1 MSKYRVIKAVNGYGE
16 TTFVPQHRRML
27 IWRNMGI
34 RYNDLTNAIAHI
46 RGNVYKKEK
55 VVFEMKND

>member
-1 MSKYRVIKAVNGYGE
+1 
-16 TTFVPQHRRML
+16 
-27 IWRNMGI
+27 MGI

-55 VVFEMKND
+55 VIFEMKND

>member
-1 MSKYRVIKAVNGYGE
+1 MIKYRVIKAVNGYGE
-16 TTFVPQHRRML
+16 TTYVPQHRRMFL
-27 IWRNMGI
+27 WRNMGI

-46 RGNVYKKEK
+46 RRNVYKKEK